1 MNNKLKG
8 IGKSTLR
15 TLAISAFVIIFFVGV
30 ILFYYNMVYTKER
43 DLMIKNIETS
53 AVQSA
58 TDFNI
63 YISTSLDAIKMT
75 AYTLDGMLADGK
87 SSNEMHDYLV
97 EQSDV
102 IKNTIFENSTG
113 MYAYVNGVYLDGSD
127 WVPPDDYVPTERP
140 WFKDAI
146 NANGEV
152 AVVDPY
158 VDALTGDVMITLA
171 KSLSDG
177 KSVVAFDMS
186 LEKIQSITEEAVSSE
201 LADIEFIV
209 DSSGSVMAHSDKSEV
224 NRNYSEETGTL
235 GAEIF
240 RKIGSVNENYFE
252 IDHAPSRYIV
262 YTTKIYNDWI
272 CVSVK
277 DATSVFASITAI
289 FLVTIVVVI
298 AIVVIVAGISVN
310 SAKRSIIAERLSK
323 QLSSTAD
330 IYISLHEIDFV
341 SDTFI
346 EVINTKSEASKM
358 IGETRNNCQQMIRT
372 IMAQFSDESTR
383 DRILDFV
390 DFSKLDER
398 LKDRSTITTEF
409 LSADGKW
416 RKARYIVSGRLADG
430 RVSNAM
436 YLIEDI
442 DGEKRDRDKM
452 QDTAKLL
459 SFQLGS
465 LANIYTSV
473 HDVDIQN
480 DSFTI
485 IKMNDSV
492 VQTAI
497 GNDVHNA
504 QQVIRDAMTKLTDES
519 CRKEVMEFIEFS
531 NVEKNVAETGT
542 ATVEF
547 INSRGKWCRGRFIV
561 AERTKD
567 GGLAHVI
574 WAVENIDAERR
585 ARDALAETA
594 KELNIRISSIADIFL
609 TAHEFDLETDKF
621 VELKSDSSLVN
632 EIMTESHDN
641 ARDTFHRIMD
651 SVTDDSYRE
660 RVLAFTN
667 MNTLEKRLRSRNTIA
682 LEYLNKEKKWR
693 RGRFVASR
701 RNENGRVTHV
711 MWLTEDIDAEKQ
723 QRDKLRNMSE
733 RAVAASEA
741 KSTFL
746 STLSRE
752 VMSPINAVLETN
764 EIIRR
769 DSRDGH
775 ILECSDKIRRDGYE
789 LLGMLNDILDY
800 SAIEAGKL
808 EIVPADYAPMT
819 VIDDLVNMIKP
830 KAEEKGL
837 RFETNI
843 RGTIPETLHGDSG
856 RIRQITANLLSNA
869 VKYTDK
875 GTVTLTVGCE
885 PAADDPDSVLLK
897 VSVMDTGIGMKPH
910 QLQRWLSGSVHG
922 SWGTNVGIQIT
933 QKLLNMMDSELE
945 AESVYELG
953 SKFSFELKQAIAGK
967 PSDKADKETN
977 V

>member
-15 TLAISAFVIIFFVGV
+15 TFAISAFVIIFFVGV

-102 IKNTIFENSTG
+102 IKNTIFENSNG

-201 LADIEFIV
+201 LADIEFII

-240 RKIGSVNENYFE
+240 RKIGSVNDSYF
-252 IDHAPSRYIV
+252 
-262 YTTKIYNDWI
+262 
-272 CVSVK
+272 
-277 DATSVFASITAI
+277 SVFASITVI
-289 FLVTIVVVI
+289 LLVTIVVVI

-346 EVINTKSEASKM
+346 EVINNKSEASKM

-504 QQVIRDAMTKLTDES
+504 QQAIRDAYG
-519 CRKEVMEFIEFS
+519 V
-531 NVEKNVAETGT
+531 
-542 ATVEF
+542 
-547 INSRGKWCRGRFIV
+547 
-561 AERTKD
+561 
-567 GGLAHVI
+567 
-574 WAVENIDAERR
+574 
-585 ARDALAETA
+585 
-594 KELNIRISSIADIFL
+594 
-609 TAHEFDLETDKF
+609 
-621 VELKSDSSLVN
+621 
-632 EIMTESHDN
+632 
-641 ARDTFHRIMD
+641 HR
-651 SVTDDSYRE
+651 V
-660 RVLAFTN
+660 F
-667 MNTLEKRLRSRNTIA
+667 K
-682 LEYLNKEKKWR
+682 
-693 RGRFVASR
+693 
-701 RNENGRVTHV
+701 
-711 MWLTEDIDAEKQ
+711 
-723 QRDKLRNMSE
+723 
-733 RAVAASEA
+733 
-741 KSTFL
+741 
-746 STLSRE
+746 
-752 VMSPINAVLETN
+752 
-764 EIIRR
+764 
-769 DSRDGH
+769 
-775 ILECSDKIRRDGYE
+775 C
-789 LLGMLNDILDY
+789 
-800 SAIEAGKL
+800 
-808 EIVPADYAPMT
+808 
-819 VIDDLVNMIKP
+819 
-830 KAEEKGL
+830 
-837 RFETNI
+837 
-843 RGTIPETLHGDSG
+843 
-856 RIRQITANLLSNA
+856 
-869 VKYTDK
+869 
-875 GTVTLTVGCE
+875 
-885 PAADDPDSVLLK
+885 
-897 VSVMDTGIGMKPH
+897 
-910 QLQRWLSGSVHG
+910 
-922 SWGTNVGIQIT
+922 
-933 QKLLNMMDSELE
+933 
-945 AESVYELG
+945 
-953 SKFSFELKQAIAGK
+953 
-967 PSDKADKETN
+967 
-977 V
+977 